1 MCYVFGLFVC
11 VLWLYFNLG
20 VLCVVCVWWCV
31 CVCAYVRSRK
41 TASVSYVCGGASRQ
55 KSQVD
60 IHSYKRVD

>member
-31 CVCAYVRSRK
+31 CVRM
-41 TASVSYVCGGASRQ
+41 
-55 KSQVD
+55 
-60 IHSYKRVD
+60 